1 MADKDPNINE
11 EHDQT
16 QLQEEY
22 LKTLDDL
29 EEGQLIE
36 GNVVE
41 VGPEHVFVDVG
52 YKSEGKIPLEEFE
65 ETPDIGDDVSVV
77 LVRKEGK
84 NGQVVVSKQKADAK
98 LFWKNL
104 RDAFQDRTPVE
115 GSFATSIKGGYEVDL
130 GHGIRAFN
138 PLSKA
143 DVTRVQEPESLVGT
157 KSKFL
162 VERLYSDGKVNIVV
176 SRRSWLEE
184 EMQRRKAEFFSTVS
198 IGDEVEGTVKS
209 FTSFG
214 AFIDLGG
221 FDGLLHINDMSWGH
235 VTRPKDY
242 VKKGQVIQLKVIRMD
257 PEEQKINL
265 SLKHFSEDPWSSF
278 ETRYQVDDVVKGR
291 VTKLTDFGAFIELEE
306 GIEGLAHISELSW
319 VRRIQHPREVL
330 QAGDEVDVK
339 ILGYDI
345 QQGRVSLGL
354 KQVYANPWETLENQ
368 YPVGMRITCVVRKLT
383 NAGAFLELEE
393 GIDGFLHVDDMSW
406 TRKPKHPSAMLEEGQ
421 EVEVMVIDIDKENHR
436 VRLGLKQLSEDPWQS
451 LAKAYPRGSIIEGEV
466 TSVTDFGVFVRV
478 QGDIEGLVNKANLTE
493 PHVESQ
499 EEALQ
504 RFRPGEKVT
513 AVVTDVSPGR
523 QRLSLSIRELVRQ
536 QQRQD
541 MQKYIHDDEEES
553 TTTLGD
559 ILKQKGN
566 EPLGS

>member
-1 MADKDPNINE
+1 
-11 EHDQT
+11 
-16 QLQEEY
+16 
-22 LKTLDDL
+22 
-29 EEGQLIE
+29 
-36 GNVVE
+36 
-41 VGPEHVFVDVG
+41 
-52 YKSEGKIPLEEFE
+52 
-65 ETPDIGDDVSVV
+65 
-77 LVRKEGK
+77 
-84 NGQVVVSKQKADAK
+84 
-98 LFWKNL
+98 
-104 RDAFQDRTPVE
+104 
-115 GSFATSIKGGYEVDL
+115 
-130 GHGIRAFN
+130 
-138 PLSKA
+138 
-143 DVTRVQEPESLVGT
+143 
-157 KSKFL
+157 
-162 VERLYSDGKVNIVV
+162 
-176 SRRSWLEE
+176 
-184 EMQRRKAEFFSTVS
+184 
-198 IGDEVEGTVKS
+198 
-209 FTSFG
+209 
-214 AFIDLGG
+214 
-221 FDGLLHINDMSWGH
+221 MSWGH

-242 VKKGQVIQLKVIRMD
+242 VKKGQEIRLKVIRMD

-265 SLKHFSEDPWSSF
+265 SLKHFTEDPWSSF
-278 ETRYQVDDVVKGR
+278 EIRYQVDDVVKGR

-319 VRRIQHPREVL
+319 VRRIKHPREVL

-354 KQVYANPWETLENQ
+354 KQVYPNPWETLENK
-368 YPVGMRITCVVRKLT
+368 YPIGMRITCVVKKLT

-406 TRKPKHPSAMLEEGQ
+406 TRKPKHPSAIIEEGQ

-451 LAKAYPRGSIIEGEV
+451 LAKAYPRGSTIEGEV
-466 TSVTDFGVFVRV
+466 TSVTDFGIFVRV
-478 QGDIEGLVNKANLTE
+478 QGEIEGLVNKANLTQ

-499 EEALQ
+499 EEALE
-504 RFRPGEKVT
+504 RFHPGDKVT

-523 QRLSLSIRELVRQ
+523 QRLSLSIRELLRQ

-541 MQKYIHDDEEES
+541 MQKYIHDEEEES